1 MRRIAV
7 ALLAVLLVAS
17 CGADS
22 GTDAGY
28 VAAKPGYVE
37 VPVADRVQA
46 PKVDG
51 ELLDG
56 KTWSSDTVS
65 GKVIVYNVWGSWC
78 APCRKEAPE
87 LVEAAKQTSKIA
99 QFVGINTRDLD
110 AAKQTADIAQFVG
123 INTRDLD
130 AAPARAF
137 VRSFNIKYPNLYDPG
152 GEQLLRFKN
161 LPASAIPTTLIID
174 RKGRLAARFIG
185 EVDAKTLVEAVTSI
199 SEQGE

>member
-110 AAKQTADIAQFVG
+110 AA
-123 INTRDLD
+123 
-130 AAPARAF
+130 PARAF
-137 VRSFNIKYPNLYDPG
+137 VRSFNIEYPNLYDPG